1 MTIPV
6 ITQTP
11 TLLEALGAA
20 LTELRRGHVR
30 LAVAR
35 LIDRNPR
42 VCWMDLVAWSIG
54 AMPRDEVRCLGEC
67 ARLTDADPG
76 GCYCGKHIR
85 ADVYAAFKEEHDEA

>member
-1 MTIPV
+1 MTTPV
-6 ITQTP
+6 ITLTP
-11 TLLEALGAA
+11 TLPEALGAA

-42 VCWMDLVAWSIG
+42 VCWAGLAAWSLG
-54 AMPRDEVRCLGEC
+54 AMSWREVDCLGEC
-67 ARLTDADPG
+67 ARLTDADPV

-85 ADVYAAFKEEHDEA
+85 ADVYAALKEEHDA

>member
-1 MTIPV
+1 MTTPV

-54 AMPRDEVRCLGEC
+54 AIPRDEVRCLGEC

-76 GCYCGKHIR
+76 GCYCGKHMR
-85 ADVYAAFKEEHDEA
+85 ADVYAALKEERDA